1 LPALRPV
8 PWRLSGRGLAP
19 ENELSGG
26 DPECLERCVT
36 TIAEQAKDVE
46 AA

>member
-1 LPALRPV
+1 VAWHLK
-8 PWRLSGRGLAP
+8 
-19 ENELSGG
+19 NDINGG

-36 TIAEQAKDVE
+36 SIADNRLSE